1 MKTLLS
7 ILLCAIVMI
16 ATPAVAQ
23 KIDEAR
29 MERDIE
35 VAENILKTLV
45 RQQFDRQRMFF
56 NFNVEGSYQEGYG
69 ITFRFPADFTTPIA
83 MIFSGDVG
91 EFPLIYD
98 GRERQN
104 QSFSLST
111 RIRET
116 QEAQQAQQKAQE
128 AQQRVQEELALQ
140 IKGAGTVS
148 RTQTLSRSKNTDSI
162 RQVYNE
168 KFIATAKDFLLD
180 YGDLINQLGP
190 NEKIVI
196 TNRGDQPRI
205 WVNQFFT
212 SSKRSHLSVE
222 IARGDITAHKQGKL
236 TRDQALNKITVVNT
250 ESVDTVE
257 PDLELLS
264 SIFNRLYR
272 SDLSNTFFTD
282 EGIYYERLKD
292 FGAVYYMRVYSSN
305 QIPNS
310 NLFNMPTIRLREV
323 DQAARDKKVKELY
336 PDFEKEIRENVVEY
350 GRTVKSLGDNESLV
364 FNVKL
369 TKCEGCGIPSSLELS
384 VKGNVLKDYA
394 SGKITKEAAIG
405 KVAIK
410 KGQVQ

>member
-1 MKTLLS
+1 MKTIIG
-7 ILLCAIVMI
+7 ILMSGLVLMAS
-16 ATPAVAQ
+16 PAWAQ

-45 RQQFDRQRMFF
+45 RQQFDQQRMFF
-56 NFNVEGSYQEGYG
+56 GFNVEGSYQEGFG
-69 ITFRFPADFTTPIA
+69 VTFRFPADFTTPIA
-83 MIFSGDVG
+83 FNMSGMGGDVVWVDEMPRG
-91 EFPLIYD
+91 YTYSVTT
-98 GRERQN
+98 RED
-104 QSFSLST
+104 
-111 RIRET
+111 RE
-116 QEAQQAQQKAQE
+116 AQQKAK
-128 AQQRVQEELALQ
+128 EELERVRLKAKTARETE
-140 IKGAGTVS
+140 I
-148 RTQTLSRSKNTDSI
+148 NPDSI

-168 KFIATAKDFLLD
+168 KLISAAKDFLVD
-180 YGDLINQLGP
+180 YGDLISQLSP
-190 NEKIVI
+190 TEKIVI

-212 SSKRSHLSVE
+212 SPKRSHLSVE
-222 IARGDITAHKQGKL
+222 ITKGDITAHKQGKL
-236 TRDQALNKITVVNT
+236 TRDQTLKKINVVNT
-250 ESVDTVE
+250 ESVDAVE

-305 QIPNS
+305 QLPNS
-310 NLFNMPTIRLREV
+310 RLFNMPTAQLSEV
-323 DQAARDKKVKELY
+323 DQEARDKKVKELY
-336 PDFEKEIRENVVEY
+336 PAFEKDIKENIVEY
-350 GRTVKSLGDNESLV
+350 GRTVKSLGDNESLI

-394 SGKITKEAAIG
+394 SGKVTKEAAIG
-405 KVAIK
+405 KISVK
-410 KGQVQ
+410 KGQAQ

>member
-1 MKTLLS
+1 MKTIIG
-7 ILLCAIVMI
+7 ILMSGLVLMAS
-16 ATPAVAQ
+16 PAWAQ

-45 RQQFDRQRMFF
+45 RQQFDQQRMFF
-56 NFNVEGSYQEGYG
+56 GFNVEGSYQEGFG
-69 ITFRFPADFTTPIA
+69 VTFRFPADFTTPIA
-83 MIFSGDVG
+83 FNMSGMGGDVVWVDEMPRG
-91 EFPLIYD
+91 YTYSVTT
-98 GRERQN
+98 RED
-104 QSFSLST
+104 
-111 RIRET
+111 RE
-116 QEAQQAQQKAQE
+116 AQQKAK
-128 AQQRVQEELALQ
+128 EELERVRLKAKTARETE
-140 IKGAGTVS
+140 I
-148 RTQTLSRSKNTDSI
+148 NPDSI

-168 KFIATAKDFLLD
+168 KLISAAKDFLVD
-180 YGDLINQLGP
+180 YGDLISQLSP
-190 NEKIVI
+190 TEKIVV

-212 SSKRSHLSVE
+212 SPKRSHLSVE
-222 IARGDITAHKQGKL
+222 ITKGDITAHKQGKL
-236 TRDQALNKITVVNT
+236 TREQALKKINVVNT
-250 ESVDTVE
+250 ESVDAVE

-305 QIPNS
+305 QLPNS
-310 NLFNMPTIRLREV
+310 RLFNMPTAQLSEV
-323 DQAARDKKVKELY
+323 DQEARDKKVKELY
-336 PDFEKEIRENVVEY
+336 PAFEKDIKENIVEY
-350 GRTVKSLGDNESLV
+350 GRTVKSLGDNESLI

-394 SGKITKEAAIG
+394 SGKVTKEAAIG
-405 KVAIK
+405 KISVK
-410 KGQVQ
+410 KGQAQ

>member
-1 MKTLLS
+1 MKTIIG
-7 ILLCAIVMI
+7 ILMSGIVLI
-16 ATPAVAQ
+16 ASPAFAQ

-45 RQQFDRQRMFF
+45 RQQFDQQRMFF
-56 NFNVEGSYQEGYG
+56 GFNVEGSYQEGFG
-69 ITFRFPADFTTPIA
+69 VTFRFPADFTTPIA
-83 MIFSGDVG
+83 FNMSGMGGDVVWVDEMPRG
-91 EFPLIYD
+91 YTYSVTT
-98 GRERQN
+98 RED
-104 QSFSLST
+104 
-111 RIRET
+111 RE
-116 QEAQQAQQKAQE
+116 AQQKAK
-128 AQQRVQEELALQ
+128 EELERVRLKAKTARETE
-140 IKGAGTVS
+140 I
-148 RTQTLSRSKNTDSI
+148 NPDSI

-168 KFIATAKDFLLD
+168 KLISAAKDFLVD
-180 YGDLINQLGP
+180 YGDLISQLSP
-190 NEKIVI
+190 TEKIVV

-212 SSKRSHLSVE
+212 SPKRSHLSVE
-222 IARGDITAHKQGKL
+222 ITKGDITAHKQGKL
-236 TRDQALNKITVVNT
+236 TRDQTLKKINVVNT
-250 ESVDTVE
+250 ESVDAVE

-305 QIPNS
+305 QLPNS
-310 NLFNMPTIRLREV
+310 RLFNMPTAQLSEV
-323 DQAARDKKVKELY
+323 DQEARDKKVKELY
-336 PDFEKEIRENVVEY
+336 PAFEKDIKENIVEY
-350 GRTVKSLGDNESLV
+350 GRTVKSLGDNESLI

-394 SGKITKEAAIG
+394 SGKVTKEAAIG
-405 KVAIK
+405 KISVK
-410 KGQVQ
+410 KGQAQ

>member
-1 MKTLLS
+1 MKTIIG
-7 ILLCAIVMI
+7 ILMCGIVLTV
-16 ATPAVAQ
+16 TPAFTQ

-45 RQQFDRQRMFF
+45 RQQFDQQRMFF
-56 NFNVEGSYQEGYG
+56 GFDVEGSYQEGFG
-69 ITFRFPADFTTPIA
+69 VTFRFPADFTTPITFA
-83 MIFSGDVG
+83 IAGDVG
-91 EFPLIYD
+91 EVMWLD
-98 GRERQN
+98 GSPRGYSYSVTTPSRSEREAD
-104 QSFSLST
+104 
-111 RIRET
+111 E
-116 QEAQQAQQKAQE
+116 K
-128 AQQRVQEELALQ
+128 VKEELDRVRLKAKAAQGRASL
-140 IKGAGTVS
+140 
-148 RTQTLSRSKNTDSI
+148 NTDSI
-162 RQVYNE
+162 RQVFNE
-168 KFIATAKDFLLD
+168 KLISASKDFLID
-180 YGDLINQLGP
+180 YGDLISQLGP

-212 SSKRSHLSVE
+212 APKRTHLSIE
-222 IARGDITAHKQGKL
+222 ITKGDITAHKQGKL
-236 TRDQALNKITVVNT
+236 TRDQALKKINVVNT
-250 ESVDTVE
+250 ESVDAVE

-272 SDLSNTFFTD
+272 SDLSTTFFTD

-305 QIPNS
+305 QLPNT
-310 NLFNMPTIRLREV
+310 NLFNMPTARLNEV

-336 PDFEKEIRENVVEY
+336 PAFEKDMKENIVEY

-384 VKGNVLKDYA
+384 VKGSVLKDYA
-394 SGKITKEAAIG
+394 SGKVTKEAAIG
-405 KVAIK
+405 KIVIK
-410 KGQVQ
+410 KGQAQ

>member
-1 MKTLLS
+1 MKTIIG
-7 ILLCAIVMI
+7 ILMSGLVLMAS
-16 ATPAVAQ
+16 PAWAQ

-45 RQQFDRQRMFF
+45 RQQFDQQRMFF
-56 NFNVEGSYQEGYG
+56 GFNVEGSYQEGFG
-69 ITFRFPADFTTPIA
+69 VTFRFPADFTTPIA
-83 MIFSGDVG
+83 FNMSGMGGDVVWVDEMPRG
-91 EFPLIYD
+91 YTYSVTT
-98 GRERQN
+98 RED
-104 QSFSLST
+104 
-111 RIRET
+111 RE
-116 QEAQQAQQKAQE
+116 AQQKAK
-128 AQQRVQEELALQ
+128 EELERVRLKAKTARETE
-140 IKGAGTVS
+140 I
-148 RTQTLSRSKNTDSI
+148 NPDSI

-168 KFIATAKDFLLD
+168 KLISAAKDFLVD
-180 YGDLINQLGP
+180 YGDLISQLSP
-190 NEKIVI
+190 TEKIVV

-212 SSKRSHLSVE
+212 SPKRSHLSVE
-222 IARGDITAHKQGKL
+222 ITKGDITAHKQGKL
-236 TRDQALNKITVVNT
+236 TRDQTLKKINVVNT
-250 ESVDTVE
+250 ESVDAVE

-305 QIPNS
+305 QLPNS
-310 NLFNMPTIRLREV
+310 RLFNMPTAQLSEV
-323 DQAARDKKVKELY
+323 DQEARDKKVKELY
-336 PDFEKEIRENVVEY
+336 PAFEKDIKENIVEY
-350 GRTVKSLGDNESLV
+350 GRTVKSLGDNESLI

-394 SGKITKEAAIG
+394 SGKVTKEAAIG
-405 KVAIK
+405 KISVK
-410 KGQVQ
+410 KGQAQ

>member
-1 MKTLLS
+1 MKTIIG
-7 ILLCAIVMI
+7 ILMSGIVLI
-16 ATPAVAQ
+16 ASPAFAQ

-45 RQQFDRQRMFF
+45 RQQFDQQRMFF
-56 NFNVEGSYQEGYG
+56 GFNVEGSYQEGFG
-69 ITFRFPADFTTPIA
+69 VTFRFPADFTTPIA
-83 MIFSGDVG
+83 FNMSGMGGDVVWVDEMPRG
-91 EFPLIYD
+91 YTYSVTT
-98 GRERQN
+98 RED
-104 QSFSLST
+104 
-111 RIRET
+111 RE
-116 QEAQQAQQKAQE
+116 AQQKAK
-128 AQQRVQEELALQ
+128 EELERVRLKAKTARETE
-140 IKGAGTVS
+140 I
-148 RTQTLSRSKNTDSI
+148 NPDSI

-168 KFIATAKDFLLD
+168 KLISAAKDFLVD
-180 YGDLINQLGP
+180 YGDLISQLSP
-190 NEKIVI
+190 TEKIVI

-212 SSKRSHLSVE
+212 SPKRSHLSVE
-222 IARGDITAHKQGKL
+222 ITKGDITAHKQGKL
-236 TRDQALNKITVVNT
+236 TRDQTLKKINVVNT
-250 ESVDTVE
+250 ESVDAVE

-305 QIPNS
+305 QLPNS
-310 NLFNMPTIRLREV
+310 RLFNMPTAQLSEV
-323 DQAARDKKVKELY
+323 DQEARDKKVKELY
-336 PDFEKEIRENVVEY
+336 PAFEKDIKENIVEY
-350 GRTVKSLGDNESLV
+350 GRTVKSLGDNESLI

-394 SGKITKEAAIG
+394 SGKVTKEAAIG
-405 KVAIK
+405 KISVK
-410 KGQVQ
+410 KGQAQ

>member
-1 MKTLLS
+1 MKTIIG
-7 ILLCAIVMI
+7 ILMSGLVLMAS
-16 ATPAVAQ
+16 PAWAQ

-45 RQQFDRQRMFF
+45 RQQFDQQRMFF
-56 NFNVEGSYQEGYG
+56 GFNVEGSYQEGFG
-69 ITFRFPADFTTPIA
+69 VTFRFPADFTTPIA
-83 MIFSGDVG
+83 FNMSGMGGDVVWVDEMPRG
-91 EFPLIYD
+91 YTYSVTT
-98 GRERQN
+98 RED
-104 QSFSLST
+104 
-111 RIRET
+111 RE
-116 QEAQQAQQKAQE
+116 AQQKAK
-128 AQQRVQEELALQ
+128 EELERVRLKAKTARETE
-140 IKGAGTVS
+140 I
-148 RTQTLSRSKNTDSI
+148 NPDSI

-168 KFIATAKDFLLD
+168 KLISAAKDFLVD
-180 YGDLINQLGP
+180 YGDLISQLSP
-190 NEKIVI
+190 TEKIVI

-212 SSKRSHLSVE
+212 SPKRSHLSVE
-222 IARGDITAHKQGKL
+222 ITKGDITAHKQGKL
-236 TRDQALNKITVVNT
+236 TREQALKKINVVNT
-250 ESVDTVE
+250 ESVDAVE

-305 QIPNS
+305 QLPNS
-310 NLFNMPTIRLREV
+310 RLFNMPTAQLSEV
-323 DQAARDKKVKELY
+323 DQEARDKKVKELY
-336 PDFEKEIRENVVEY
+336 PAFEKDIKENIVEY
-350 GRTVKSLGDNESLV
+350 GRTVKSLGDNESLI

-394 SGKITKEAAIG
+394 SGKVTKEAAIG
-405 KVAIK
+405 KISVK
-410 KGQVQ
+410 KGQAQ